1 MLNEAFQL
9 SFFGKLGL
17 TLPNLG
23 KNPAFMIIWKKNLKK
38 KIKKNFKKKSHFP
51 FISLADYLVFD
62 VRRQIFQF
70 LTLKPQNLFDANK
83 E

>member
-23 KNPAFMIIWKKNLKK
+23 ENPASMVIWRRKFEKNLKK
-38 KIKKNFKKKSHFP
+38 DLKKKKKKCEIFLF
-51 FISLADYLVFD
+51 FIFLLV
-62 VRRQIFQF
+62 I
-70 LTLKPQNLFDANK
+70 
-83 E
+83 